1 MMVWRDWKWAEHAI
15 AHGNDV
21 VMSPTSH
28 CYLNFYQVDP
38 KGANEPEA
46 WGGLILLEDV
56 YRLDPMPP
64 GLKRG
69 QEKQVL
75 GVQGNMWG
83 EYIPNAAN
91 LEYMAFPR
99 LSALAEV
106 GWSPLV
112 RKDWADFRA
121 RLEPLLARLELMGVN
136 FRRPR
141 PGE

>member
-1 MMVWRDWKWAEHAI
+1 M
-15 AHGNDV
+15 
-21 VMSPTSH
+21 
-28 CYLNFYQVDP
+28 DP